1 MSIVAVGYALG
12 DALLP
17 KHLPLAVAIE
27 GLVVGG
33 LSSFTAMGLV
43 LVYRSAR
50 IINFAQYAVGAL
62 AGSFAVLGVI
72 SWRLDW
78 YLSVAIGLAVAAA
91 SGWLVDRVVIGRL
104 QTAPR
109 LIVTVATIGVL
120 QVFAFAQG
128 EVPNLG
134 GTAKLG
140 ADVFHGP
147 LHVTFAVGPLLFTGD
162 HVIAMV
168 AVPLVLVA
176 LWWFLDRTDVGTA
189 VRAAADSNERAVLLG
204 IPVRRVSAVV
214 WVVAATLSGLG
225 AILAAPITHNSY
237 LGAASGPQDLLP
249 ALVAAV
255 LAGFESL
262 PVAVGASL
270 AIGPSSSL
278 SMRW

>member
-1 MSIVAVGYALG
+1 VLRADDDDAHGAGILPVRVRTGIVGVGLVVIAAVAYAL
-12 DALLP
+12 AEVLLP
-17 KHLPLAVAIE
+17 KHLPFGVALE

-50 IINFAQYAVGAL
+50 IINFAQYAIGAL
-62 AGSFAVLGVI
+62 AGSFAVLGVV
-72 SWRLDW
+72 SWGLDW
-78 YLSVAIGLAVAAA
+78 YLSVAIGLMVAVVC
-91 SGWLVDRVVIGRL
+91 GWLVDRVVIGRL
-104 QTAPR
+104 QRAPR

-168 AVPLVLVA
+168 AVALVLAA
-176 LWWFLDRTDVGTA
+176 LWWFLERTDTGTA
-189 VRAAADSNERAVLLG
+189 VRAAADSSERAVLLG
-204 IPVRRVSAVV
+204 VPVRR
-214 WVVAATLSGLG
+214 
-225 AILAAPITHNSY
+225 
-237 LGAASGPQDLLP
+237 
-249 ALVAAV
+249 
-255 LAGFESL
+255 
-262 PVAVGASL
+262 
-270 AIGPSSSL
+270 
-278 SMRW
+278 